1 MASVVQSARAEVG
14 DQQFGTVGLDHGG
27 SHIDEFSV
35 DGGGIAFEGRIVA
48 ETSAERRPQGVHP
61 EFRAAGHHFFHA
73 GFDCG
78 GVFRPANLVGKGY
91 GVRAEVFG
99 EERLP
104 FGFEDVDDGHVH
116 HVVLV
121 AGELR
126 GDVCDGAFAFDEE
139 LSGDPE
145 FLGEA
150 LHEVI
155 VLVALVDID
164 HDAVLAELQRFT
176 KRRHA
181 VRRGYAVARFEETPL
196 DGVIGDF
203 GDETFARCRAV
214 QRPVVADHQHA
225 VGGQRKV
232 DLNDVGPHAD
242 HRLDGRQ
249 RVLGPVAPVAP
260 VAGDKHLFRGGVVN
274 R

>member
-1 MASVVQSARAEVG
+1 MRGGG

-27 SHIDEFSV
+27 AHIDEFAV
-35 DGGGIAFEGRIVA
+35 DGRRVAFEGRIVA

-121 AGELR
+121 AEN
-126 GDVCDGAFAFDEE
+126 FAATSATGFCLDESCPVTQSSSE
-139 LSGDPE
+139 
-145 FLGEA
+145 
-150 LHEVI
+150 
-155 VLVALVDID
+155 
-164 HDAVLAELQRFT
+164 
-176 KRRHA
+176 RRCT
-181 VRRGYAVARFEETPL
+181 RS
-196 DGVIGDF
+196 
-203 GDETFARCRAV
+203 
-214 QRPVVADHQHA
+214 
-225 VGGQRKV
+225 
-232 DLNDVGPHAD
+232 
-242 HRLDGRQ
+242 
-249 RVLGPVAPVAP
+249 
-260 VAGDKHLFRGGVVN
+260 
-274 R
+274 

>member
-1 MASVVQSARAEVG
+1 MQSARAEVG

-35 DGGGIAFEGRIVA
+35 DGGGIAFEGGIVA
-48 ETSAERRPQGVHP
+48 EPSAERRPQGVDP
-61 EFRAAGHHFFHA
+61 EFRASGDDFPHA
-73 GFDCG
+73 GFDFG

-91 GVRAEVFG
+91 GVRVEVFG

-104 FGFEDVDDGHVH
+104 FGLEDVDDGHVH
-116 HVVLV
+116 HIVLV

-126 GDVCDGAFAFDEE
+126 GDVRDGAFAFDEK
-139 LSGDPE
+139 LPGDPE

-150 LHEVI
+150 LHEVVI
-155 VLVALVDID
+155 LVALVDID
-164 HDAVLAELQRFT
+164 HDAVLAEFQRFA